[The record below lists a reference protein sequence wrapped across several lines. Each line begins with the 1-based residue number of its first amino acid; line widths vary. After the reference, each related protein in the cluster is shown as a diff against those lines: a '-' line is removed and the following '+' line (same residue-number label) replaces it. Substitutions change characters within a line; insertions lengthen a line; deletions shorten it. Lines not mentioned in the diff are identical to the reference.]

1 MIDFQRKNIVITGAS
16 SGLGEAL
23 SIFLLELNANVIGIA
38 RNEEKLKNIKS
49 NHSNFNYLVKDLTED
64 IDSNSKILN
73 EVFEKYGEISG
84 LVLNA
89 GVQET
94 KPIAATSYESARK
107 IFDVNY
113 FANLSLIKG
122 LKKKFI
128 HQDGLSIVASSS
140 ITSKLSIAGLA
151 NYASSKAALESLI
164 RTISVEFEKM
174 NVRANSVSIGHVKT
188 ELLNDSKLGKAY
200 LEKLENIYTNGLIEL
215 DNVNSTFA
223 FLLSNLS
230 KNINGSNIVLDSGVS
245 NKFLA

>member
-1 MIDFQRKNIVITGAS
+1 MIDFQGKNIIITGAS

-23 SIFLLELNANVIGIA
+23 SIFLSGLNANVIGIA
-38 RNEEKLKNIKS
+38 RNQEKLKSIKS
-49 NHSNFNYLVKDLTED
+49 EHSNFNYLVKDLTED
-64 IDSNSKILN
+64 IDSNPKILS
-73 EVFEKYGEISG
+73 EVFKQYGEISG
-84 LVLNA
+84 IVLNA

-94 KPIAATSYESARK
+94 KPIAATSYESAKK

-122 LKKKFI
+122 LKKKFVN
-128 HQDGLSIVASSS
+128 QDGLSIVASSS

-215 DNVNSTFA
+215 ENVNSTYA